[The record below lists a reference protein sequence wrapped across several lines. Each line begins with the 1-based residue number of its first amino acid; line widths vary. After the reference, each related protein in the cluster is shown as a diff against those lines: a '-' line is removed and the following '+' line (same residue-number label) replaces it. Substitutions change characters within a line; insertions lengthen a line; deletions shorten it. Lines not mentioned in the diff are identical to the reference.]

1 MWFARVPVSGIA
13 AVVFIGTLTV
23 YAGEYDPDVDYDEIR
38 LLDMTVVSTRI
49 PRDDSG
55 SGRSVGAL
63 DQTDID
69 LAPVRSPAE
78 LLDHMDGVDLQTR
91 GPHGIQADL
100 SIRGS
105 TFNQTAI
112 LIDGMPA
119 NDSQTG
125 HHNLD
130 LPMTLEDVERV
141 EVLRGHGSSLYG
153 SGAFGGV
160 VNFITRKPKKRE
172 MRARAYLGE
181 DSTWGASVHYAI
193 PHHVVS
199 GMVSAERRH
208 SDGFRDGLEYDV
220 RTTLGKGVIHLPWG
234 DHSVMLCHTEKDFGA
249 YDFYTPGDDY
259 PSEERTETTLATYGA
274 VFAID
279 KVTIRPRLSYRRHRD
294 SFVLDSTDPSFFS
307 SRHRTETYTGAVYAS
322 SPLGKRVTLSGGV
335 EATGDEIDS
344 TVLGDHDVTR
354 SAGMVELA
362 AKVRENGPSLNL
374 GLRFD
379 HYSSFGSQWSPSLSG
394 QGKVHPAVTLRGS
407 VGRSFR
413 APTFTE
419 RYYVSPANVGDR
431 DLDPEQGWSYEAGAD
446 CSFAGGV
453 VTGRLT
459 GFFRDQDD
467 LIDWIKSP
475 PAAAQWTATN
485 ITSAEVYGAE
495 AGVRV
500 RPSDWSSISIAYT
513 RTVSDMERDGIYVSK
528 YALIHPRHHVQARA
542 ILVMPYGYGASL
554 RVSHKDRKHGDSFT
568 LVDVHVEKVIPGG
581 GIFLEAT
588 NVFDVDYEDVTG
600 VEQPG
605 RWITGGLRIA
615 F

>member
-1 MWFARVPVSGIA
+1 MRSKYTLMFGIQAGLLA
-13 AVVFIGTLTV
+13 AALT
-23 YAGEYDPDVDYDEIR
+23 AHADDYDPIVDYEEIR
-38 LLDMTVVSTRI
+38 LLDMSVVSTRI
-49 PRDDSG
+49 SGDDSG

-69 LAPVRSPAE
+69 LAPVRSPSE
-78 LLDHMDGVDLQTR
+78 LLDHLDGVDLQTR

-100 SIRGS
+100 SIRGA
-105 TFNQTAI
+105 TFNQTAV
-112 LIDGMPA
+112 LLDGMPV

-130 LPMTLEDVERV
+130 LPVTMEDVERV

-160 VNFITRKPKKRE
+160 VNFITRKPKTRE

-181 DSTWGASVHYAI
+181 DSTRGASVHYAI

-199 GMVSAERRH
+199 GMVSAERSH
-208 SDGFRDGLEYDV
+208 SDGFRDGMEYDMW
-220 RTTLGKGVIHLPWG
+220 TALAKGVVHLPWG
-234 DHSVMLCHTEKDFGA
+234 DHSIMLSHTEKDFGA
-249 YDFYTPGDDY
+249 YDFYTPDDDY
-259 PSEERTETTLATYGA
+259 PSTEETETTLATYGA

-279 KVTIRPRLSYRRHRD
+279 EVTIRPRLSFRRHRD

-307 SRHRTETYTGAVYAS
+307 SRHRTETYTSAVYVS
-322 SPLGKRVTLSGGV
+322 SPLNKRITLSGGV
-335 EATGDEIDS
+335 EVTGDEIDS
-344 TVLGDHDVTR
+344 AALGDHDVTK

-362 AKVRENGPSLNL
+362 ARTRENGPSLNL

-379 HYSSFGSQWSPSLSG
+379 HYSTFGSQWSPSLSG
-394 QGKVHPAVTLRGS
+394 QGNVHPAVTLRGS
-407 VGRSFR
+407 IGRSFR

-419 RYYVSPANVGDR
+419 RYYNDPANLGDR
-431 DLDPEQGWSYEAGAD
+431 DLDPEEGWSYEAGVD
-446 CSFAGGV
+446 CSFAEGA
-453 VTGRLT
+453 VTGGLT
-459 GFFRDQDD
+459 GFFRDQKD

-485 ITSAEVYGAE
+485 ITSAQVYGME

-500 RPSDWSSISIAYT
+500 RPSDWSSVSLAYT
-513 RTVSDMERDGIYVSK
+513 RIVSDMERDDVYVSK
-528 YALIHPRHHVQARA
+528 YALIHPRHHVQARVT
-542 ILVMPYGYGASL
+542 LMVPYGYAASL
-554 RVSHKDRKHGDSFT
+554 RAVHKDRKHGDAYT
-568 LVDVHVEKVIPGG
+568 LVDIRLEKVIPGG
-581 GIFLEAT
+581 GVFLETT
-588 NVFDVDYEDVTG
+588 NALDVEYEEVTG

-605 RWITGGLRIA
+605 RRIIGGFRTA